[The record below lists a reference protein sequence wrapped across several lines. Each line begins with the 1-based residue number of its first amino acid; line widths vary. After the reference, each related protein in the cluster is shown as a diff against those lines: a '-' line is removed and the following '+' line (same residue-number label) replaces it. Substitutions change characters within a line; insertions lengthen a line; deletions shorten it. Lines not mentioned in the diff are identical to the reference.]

1 MYTLKNWVFKIPHN
15 EKIISYEGD
24 NLFKRLE
31 IETDLDETWAC
42 KIDAEHPATGIA
54 NVMDLMR
61 DANSNILYADIT
73 DDMLPADGPWNF
85 QIRGLKGQ
93 NVIAH
98 SNIEMAVVGR
108 SINAID
114 TFPPLEPSEMAQLE
128 NRLTQMKQ
136 AAEAAAEQAG
146 EGAESAV
153 NAAQLAENAA
163 NSAVTA
169 GEKAVSAAEQA
180 ENARDQAAKSSQR
193 ATTAANQAQAS
204 QTSAQANEDAA
215 LKYAQISQGWAEGGY
230 ESQTSSFPSIQ
241 YGESTVIQSDT
252 EDIGIIPGAT
262 YQVNMIG
269 KRHYTGPDGET
280 IFVTNIL
287 DGTYLADPDVVTA
300 YGVTFH
306 SDNAYSI
313 KVTNGT
319 SNWDEIYG
327 SITRQAKEFPRTSA
341 MEYAQHSAESAASSS
356 DAATQA
362 QSWAQ
367 QAQTQATTAGQ
378 AANQAYVSRGE
389 SQVSASNAQMW
400 ANSAQY
406 QGQRAKNWA
415 QGAGPFDQQSLSFG
429 PVSSGGRTILEPG
442 GQDTWLVDGLE
453 YELSVNFT
461 ITYYDEEGNQQT
473 QHISQSDTVIADPG
487 ISAFGV
493 SLTPMFSPTSANAI
507 LVENQSGNTVSGTVT
522 RIEQSLTGAK
532 GYAAQAQEQ
541 ASSAAS
547 DAQKAQEQA
556 SSAASDAQKAQEQAA
571 SAASDAQKAEN
582 SEEQSALSA
591 SQAQTKATLAQ
602 SWAVG
607 GTGTRDGEDTDNA
620 HYWAQ
625 QAQQAQQAVE
635 GLGVSAQTLAAGSQ
649 ATVEKQV
656 DSAGAVTL
664 AFGIPAGPQG
674 EQGPQGIQGEQGP
687 TGQTG
692 PQGETGPQG
701 PKGDT
706 GETGATGPEG
716 PQGPKGDPFTYSDF
730 TPEQLEALQG
740 PQGEQGPQGPQGE
753 TGPQGPKGDTGDT
766 GPQGPKGDTG
776 ATGPQGQKG
785 ETGAQGPEGPQGP
798 QGIQGNTGPQGPKGD
813 TGSAATIQVGSVTT
827 GAAGSKAVVTN
838 SGTSSAAVF
847 NFTIPQGAKGDTGAT
862 GPQGEQG
869 IQGPQGPKGN
879 TGDTGPQGPKGDT
892 GARGPQGPQGETGA
906 TGPQGPA
913 GKSAYQSAQ
922 SGGYS
927 GSESDFN
934 TDLAQL
940 QSGPFLPLTGG
951 TLSGNLTGKYLT
963 GTWLQATAITDLNSA
978 ATKFAVIDG
987 SGWMYY
993 RSAAE
998 MLSDLGAAPAYIY
1011 GTADLTAGSS
1021 SLATGKLYFVY
1032 E

>member
-1 MYTLKNWVFKIPHN
+1 MN
-15 EKIISYEGD
+15 EESYQLQFTGEQVDEALAHIINGD
-24 NLFKRLE
+24 
-31 IETDLDETWAC
+31 I
-42 KIDAEHPATGIA
+42 
-54 NVMDLMR
+54 
-61 DANSNILYADIT
+61 
-73 DDMLPADGPWNF
+73 
-85 QIRGLKGQ
+85 
-93 NVIAH
+93 
-98 SNIEMAVVGR
+98 
-108 SINAID
+108 
-114 TFPPLEPSEMAQLE
+114 
-128 NRLTQMKQ
+128 
-136 AAEAAAEQAG
+136 EQAVQD
-146 EGAESAV
+146 A
-153 NAAQLAENAA
+153 
-163 NSAVTA
+163 TA
-169 GEKAVSAAEQA
+169 
-180 ENARDQAAKSSQR
+180 
-193 ATTAANQAQAS
+193 
-204 QTSAQANEDAA
+204 
-215 LKYAQISQGWAEGGY
+215 
-230 ESQTSSFPSIQ
+230 
-241 YGESTVIQSDT
+241 
-252 EDIGIIPGAT
+252 
-262 YQVNMIG
+262 
-269 KRHYTGPDGET
+269 
-280 IFVTNIL
+280 
-287 DGTYLADPDVVTA
+287 
-300 YGVTFH
+300 
-306 SDNAYSI
+306 
-313 KVTNGT
+313 
-319 SNWDEIYG
+319 
-327 SITRQAKEFPRTSA
+327 
-341 MEYAQHSAESAASSS
+341 
-356 DAATQA
+356 AATQA
-362 QSWAQ
+362 
-367 QAQTQATTAGQ
+367 
-378 AANQAYVSRGE
+378 E
-389 SQVSASNAQMW
+389 
-400 ANSAQY
+400 
-406 QGQRAKNWA
+406 
-415 QGAGPFDQQSLSFG
+415 
-429 PVSSGGRTILEPG
+429 
-442 GQDTWLVDGLE
+442 
-453 YELSVNFT
+453 
-461 ITYYDEEGNQQT
+461 
-473 QHISQSDTVIADPG
+473 
-487 ISAFGV
+487 
-493 SLTPMFSPTSANAI
+493 
-507 LVENQSGNTVSGTVT
+507 
-522 RIEQSLTGAK
+522 
-532 GYAAQAQEQ
+532 
-541 ASSAAS
+541 
-547 DAQKAQEQA
+547 
-556 SSAASDAQKAQEQAA
+556 
-571 SAASDAQKAEN
+571 
-582 SEEQSALSA
+582 
-591 SQAQTKATLAQ
+591 

-607 GTGTRDGEDTDNA
+607 GTGTRAGEDTDNA
-620 HYWAQ
+620 EYYSKNSSSMLTYAGIMAGVSNMWAEGGWGSDEFSYGPINPNGSQIINTAEALINGAEYQIEVQLPGYIQTYSYVYTGVLTIPGILSMRQISGAVRISNLSSGTISGTVKRLSASLPEGSYDAKYWAQ

-635 GLGVSAQTLAAGSQ
+635 NLGASAQTLDAGTS

-656 DSAGAVTL
+656 DSSGVVTL

-692 PQGETGPQG
+692 PRGETGPQG

-716 PQGPKGDPFTYSDF
+716 PRGPKGDPFTYSDF

-753 TGPQGPKGDTGDT
+753 TGPQGPKGDTGAT
-766 GPQGPKGDTG
+766 GPQGPKGD
-776 ATGPQGQKG
+776 
-785 ETGAQGPEGPQGP
+785 TGAQGPEGPQGP
-798 QGIQGNTGPQGPKGD
+798 QGLQGPQGIQGETGTQGPKGD

-998 MLSDLGAAPAYIY
+998 MLSDLGAAPAYTY